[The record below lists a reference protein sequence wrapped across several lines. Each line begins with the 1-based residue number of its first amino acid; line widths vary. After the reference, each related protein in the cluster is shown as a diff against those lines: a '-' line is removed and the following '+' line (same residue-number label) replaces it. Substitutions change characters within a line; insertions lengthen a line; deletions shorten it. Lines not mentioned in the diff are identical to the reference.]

1 MRRVVLLAS
10 LLVLSASLQ
19 GCGEKES
26 QGQAR
31 VHEITQEELGK
42 KTFCPIC
49 GMKIMVS
56 SRTLAADYKGE
67 TYYFCNEEERAQFM
81 RDPGKY
87 PLERVEQMQRRQPE
101 EKEKAPEK
109 IEKDPH
115 ITGEEVKAL
124 GYGFHKVS
132 QEEIDQIHL
141 CSGCDKYLAVTSE
154 TPALEKDGEIF
165 YFCSKA
171 CMRVFLDKKK

>member
-1 MRRVVLLAS
+1 LRKVVVLTGILLLLA
-10 LLVLSASLQ
+10 LLQ

-26 QGQAR
+26 QGQAQI
-31 VHEITQEELGK
+31 HEITQEELGK
-42 KTFCPIC
+42 KIDCPIC
-49 GMKIMVS
+49 GMKLMVS
-56 SRTLAADYKGE
+56 SQTLAADYKGQ

-87 PLERVEQMQRRQPE
+87 PLERKKQMQQRQPE

-109 IEKDPH
+109 TEKEPE
-115 ITGEEVKAL
+115 ITEDEVKAS

-141 CSGCDKYLAVTSE
+141 CPGCDKYLAVGPE
-154 TPALEKDGEIF
+154 TPALEKDGEVF
-165 YFCSKA
+165 YFCSKS
-171 CMRVFLDKKK
+171 CMRAFLDRKK